1 MGGVAVVPDG
11 VDPADHGVYD
21 ILETVPGT
29 HKQYPVT
36 YRSIKERTFV
46 EDLSAA
52 GKVGVYADVPLL
64 FPPPEINGK
73 IAAGGVLPKGRT
85 YTQPA
90 DLAEQLE
97 KAGVPWVINGMSWTT
112 YRNRPEQY
120 LDEALEITGKRIRAT
135 EWLMD
140 NSDWDLMASVWV
152 SVDRTQH
159 ALSNYVAPDH
169 PDTEANRETP
179 IGWKVRDVYAQ
190 LDDAI
195 GSFVSRTRPDDL
207 VLFISDHG
215 FQSVTRTIHMDH
227 LLKKFGFLE
236 FSASNVV
243 FGPMQWGPV
252 RKFARKAYDK
262 LGLHGKVSLP
272 QSVNWSKTKAFT
284 TIRSTGEGVS
294 INLAGREPDG
304 IVDPADFEKVRDQV
318 MDALSSFVDPK
329 TGRKPVKAIYRREE
343 IFKGKHAD
351 TAPDIL
357 MEPAEQY
364 SLTHAKSAL
373 EDADWI
379 SGDHRLEGVI
389 VAAGPNV
396 KPFEQPPLLVD
407 MAPTI
412 LAALDAPASI
422 EHTGRVLHEV
432 VGSDAKVS
440 QAEPSSPP
448 CRSPACRRARRAPPS
463 ATPRPTRW
471 RSTSAV
477 SATSSR
483 GYRRAGGS
491 HLPELSRSEG
501 NSPSRAGARS
511 CHGTHMAGHRL
522 SARHHAGMPFIIGAR
537 IDAKLARL
545 EGRIQAD
552 LIKAMQQTRPS

>member
-1 MGGVAVVPDG
+1 
-11 VDPADHGVYD
+11 
-21 ILETVPGT
+21 
-29 HKQYPVT
+29 
-36 YRSIKERTFV
+36 
-46 EDLSAA
+46 
-52 GKVGVYADVPLL
+52 
-64 FPPPEINGK
+64 
-73 IAAGGVLPKGRT
+73 
-85 YTQPA
+85 
-90 DLAEQLE
+90 
-97 KAGVPWVINGMSWTT
+97 
-112 YRNRPEQY
+112 
-120 LDEALEITGKRIRAT
+120 
-135 EWLMD
+135 
-140 NSDWDLMASVWV
+140 
-152 SVDRTQH
+152 
-159 ALSNYVAPDH
+159 
-169 PDTEANRETP
+169 
-179 IGWKVRDVYAQ
+179 
-190 LDDAI
+190 
-195 GSFVSRTRPDDL
+195 
-207 VLFISDHG
+207 
-215 FQSVTRTIHMDH
+215 MDH

-252 RKFARKAYDK
+252 RKFARKAYDR

-396 KPFEQPPLLVD
+396 KAFEQPPLLVD

-412 LAALDAPASI
+412 LAALGAPASI

-440 QAEPSSPP
+440 QAEPRSPP
-448 CRSPACRRARRAPPS
+448 CRSPACRAATSPPRS

-477 SATSSR
+477 SATSSS
-483 GYRRAGGS
+483 GS
-491 HLPELSRSEG
+491 LVEPADHPPELDRFVHLEDGSTGNTKRCLHDSRSTI
-501 NSPSRAGARS
+501 SISVSRVSERE
-511 CHGTHMAGHRL
+511 HRGTHRRCARERDGRRL
-522 SARHHAGMPFIIGAR
+522 RSRR
-537 IDAKLARL
+537 
-545 EGRIQAD
+545 D
-552 LIKAMQQTRPS
+552 LTPTSICPT